1 MADQF
6 FTVTEAAAKLG
17 VSPRTVQRYCKQ
29 GRLNHQWV
37 EGVRHKELRIVPPIS
52 LDKLPGAKRRSGLSA
67 SDYVTRKDF
76 DEMMTKLEREILK
89 KDIRI
94 DELKQDIIQLKSKLS
109 TASIGSG
116 LVSSQQIDDSRLK
129 KTAESLV
136 YEFEKVRP
144 AEKKLI
150 LKLVKTI
157 KEHNDF
163 LLNLGYK
170 GDEELK

>member
-1 MADQF
+1 MCRRERF
-6 FTVTEAAAKLG
+6 SVI
-17 VSPRTVQRYCKQ
+17 VNQ

-37 EGVRHKELRIVPPIS
+37 EGTRHKELRVVPPIS
-52 LDKLPGAKRRSGLSA
+52 LDKLPGVKRRSGLSA

-76 DEMMTKLEREILK
+76 DETISKLDREILK

-94 DELKQDIIQLKSKLS
+94 DELKQEIIQLKSQLK
-109 TASIGSG
+109 TASIETG
-116 LVSSQQIDDSRLK
+116 LTSSQQIDDSRLK

-157 KEHNDF
+157 KDHNDF
-163 LLNLGYK
+163 LRKLGYK
-170 GDEELK
+170 GDMD